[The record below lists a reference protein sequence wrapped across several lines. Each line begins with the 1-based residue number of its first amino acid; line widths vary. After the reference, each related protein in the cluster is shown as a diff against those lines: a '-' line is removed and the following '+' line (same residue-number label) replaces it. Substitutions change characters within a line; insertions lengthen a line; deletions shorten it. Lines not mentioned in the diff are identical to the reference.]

1 MGHTYIPFVNLT
13 CGPHR
18 LSGPHVSL
26 TKGIIRSA
34 YTRFFFFF
42 FYFKFQP
49 MASTPDNS
57 SLLLD

>member
-1 MGHTYIPFVNLT
+1 MGRTYIPFVNLT

-34 YTRFFFFF
+34 YTRFFFKI
-42 FYFKFQP
+42 YFKFQP
-49 MASTPDNS
+49 MTSALDNS
-57 SLLLD
+57 SLLSD